1 MPSYLLEIGC
11 EEIPAAFI
19 PTSYKFLLD
28 EWTKRLSAL
37 NLPFSSIES
46 GGTPRRLYV
55 NIEGLPVSQVDKTE
69 IIMGP
74 PANIAFNSDG
84 SLTEAAK
91 KFAAS
96 KGIDESTLKKV
107 TTQKGDYL
115 QGEKRTGGEKT
126 ADLLM
131 KTAPEIIKS
140 IPFPKSMKWGNNDFR
155 FVRPI
160 HWFLSV
166 YDEKPL
172 VFETDGITASNI
184 TYGHR
189 FLAPAAIE
197 VKNAAEYKEKLENAF
212 VYVETSKRR
221 DIILAQ
227 IKEIEAKENVCV
239 EIDEDLLN
247 TVSDLVEY
255 PNAILGSFE
264 DSFLTL
270 PEEVLITSMKIH
282 QKYFPVKDS
291 GNTLI
296 NKFVGVAN
304 IKSPNGDGTIRLG
317 YERVLRARLNDALFF
332 YNNDKK
338 VKLEERA
345 EQLKKVVY
353 QEKLGTSYEKM
364 ERFKAIASFLAEKL
378 CSDKKEN
385 VEKTAYLCKADL
397 LSEMVYEFPEL
408 QGIMGYYYAKNE
420 GIDEDI
426 ARGIMEHYLPKFAGD
441 VLPETDEGRL
451 TSIADKIDTISG
463 VFAAGMKPTGN
474 LDPYGLRRSAIGII
488 SIIEQAGYRI
498 ELKDIIE
505 ITLDKLSSRLAFNK
519 DEVIKEVLSFI
530 NLRYRQMLVSKDI
543 VAADVF
549 DAVCDKSSDI
559 LKTLNLAK
567 VLTNAR
573 GTDGFQTIAQAFKR
587 INNILKKNNWDKE
600 QFADELLQTDEEK
613 ALGSLIRNQNM
624 QALLDEEKNYATL
637 DELMK
642 FAPAVDNFFEK
653 VMVMAEDVKIR
664 ENRLGLIACLRKVF
678 LIIGDLG
685 AIAAK

>member
-74 PANIAFNSDG
+74 PANIAFNDDG

-197 VKNAAEYKEKLENAF
+197 EKNAAEYKEKLENAF

-291 GNTLI
+291 DNTLI

-653 VMVMAEDVKIR
+653 VMVMAEDIKIR

>member
-155 FVRPI
+155 FVRHI

-378 CSDKKEN
+378 CSDKKES

-653 VMVMAEDVKIR
+653 VMVMAEDIKIR

>member
-19 PTSYKFLLD
+19 PTSAKYLLD

-37 NLPFSSIES
+37 NLSFSSIES

-55 NIEGLPVSQVDKTE
+55 NIEGLPVSQADKTE

-74 PANIAFNSDG
+74 PAAIAFNSDG

-91 KFAAS
+91 KFALS
-96 KGIDESTLKKV
+96 KGIEESTLKKV

-115 QGEKRTGGEKT
+115 QGEKKTGGAQT
-126 ADLLM
+126 ADLLL

-166 YDEKPL
+166 YDEKAL

-189 FLAPAAIE
+189 FLAPDKIE
-197 VKNAAEYKEKLENAF
+197 VKNAAEYKEKLEKAY
-212 VYVETSKRR
+212 VYVDTAARR
-221 DIILAQ
+221 EIILSQ
-227 IKEIEAKENVCV
+227 IKDIEAKENITVQT
-239 EIDEDLLN
+239 DEGLLN

-255 PNAILGSFE
+255 PYAILGSFE
-264 DSFLTL
+264 ESFLTL

-282 QKYFPVKDS
+282 QKYFPVRAGD
-291 GNTLI
+291 GRLL
-296 NKFVGVAN
+296 NKFIGIAN
-304 IKSPNGDGTIRLG
+304 IKSPNGDSTIRQG

-332 YNNDKK
+332 FNNDKK

-364 ERFKAIASFLAEKL
+364 ERFRAIAVYLAEKL
-378 CSDKKEN
+378 CSDKKES

-408 QGIMGYYYAKNE
+408 QGVMGYYYAKNE
-420 GIDEDI
+420 GLDDDI

-441 VLPETDEGRL
+441 ILPETEEGRL

-488 SIIEQAGYRI
+488 AIIEQAGYRI
-498 ELKDIIE
+498 ELKDIIN
-505 ITLDKLSSRLAFNK
+505 ITLDKLSTRLAF
-519 DEVIKEVLSFI
+519 DKETVMKEILSFI
-530 NLRYRQMLVSKDI
+530 NLRYKQILVSKEI
-543 VAADVF
+543 VAPDVF

-573 GTDGFQTIAQAFKR
+573 ATDDFQTIAQAFKR
-587 INNILKKNNWDKE
+587 INNILKKNNWEKE
-600 QFADELLQTDEEK
+600 EFSDELLQTDEEK
-613 ALGSLIRNQNM
+613 ALGSLIRSQNM

-642 FAPAVDNFFEK
+642 FAPAVDSFFEK

>member
-55 NIEGLPVSQVDKTE
+55 NIEGLPLSQEDKTE

-74 PANIAFNSDG
+74 PANIAFNEDG

-115 QGEKRTGGEKT
+115 QGEKKTGGEKT

-197 VKNAAEYKEKLENAF
+197 VKNAAEYKEKLEKAF
-212 VYVETSKRR
+212 VYVDTSKRR

-291 GNTLI
+291 DNTLI
-296 NKFVGVAN
+296 NKFAGVAN

-488 SIIEQAGYRI
+488 SIIEKAGYRI

-653 VMVMAEDVKIR
+653 VMVMAEDEKIR

>member
-74 PANIAFNSDG
+74 PANIAFNDDG

-291 GNTLI
+291 DNTLI

-653 VMVMAEDVKIR
+653 VMVMAEDIKIR

>member
-19 PTSYKFLLD
+19 PSSAKYLLD

-55 NIEGLPVSQVDKTE
+55 NIEGLPVSQADKTE

-84 SLTEAAK
+84 SLTDAAK

-115 QGEKRTGGEKT
+115 QGEKKTGGENT
-126 ADLLM
+126 ADLLL
-131 KTAPEIIKS
+131 KTAPEVIKS

-166 YDEKPL
+166 YDEKAL

-189 FLAPAAIE
+189 FLAPDKIE
-197 VKNAAEYKEKLENAF
+197 VKNAAEYKEKLEKA
-212 VYVETSKRR
+212 T
-221 DIILAQ
+221 
-227 IKEIEAKENVCV
+227 
-239 EIDEDLLN
+239 DEGLLN

-255 PNAILGSFE
+255 PYAILGSFE

-282 QKYFPVKDS
+282 QKYFPVRAGD
-291 GNTLI
+291 GRLL
-296 NKFVGVAN
+296 NKFVGIAN
-304 IKSPNGDGTIRLG
+304 IKSPNGDGTIRQG

-332 YNNDKK
+332 FNNDKK
-338 VKLEERA
+338 VKLEDRA

-364 ERFKAIASFLAEKL
+364 ERFKAIAVFLAEKL
-378 CSDKKEN
+378 CSDKKES

-408 QGIMGYYYAKNE
+408 QGVMGYYYAKNE
-420 GIDEDI
+420 GLDDDI

-441 VLPETDEGRL
+441 VLPETEEGRL
-451 TSIADKIDTISG
+451 TSIADKIDTIAG

-474 LDPYGLRRSAIGII
+474 LDPYGLRRNAIGII

-498 ELKDIIE
+498 ELKDIIN
-505 ITLDKLSSRLAFNK
+505 ITFDKLSSRLTFDK
-519 DEVIKEVLSFI
+519 DTVMQEVLSFI
-530 NLRYRQMLVSKDI
+530 NLRYRQMLVSKELA
-543 VAADVF
+543 AADVF

-587 INNILKKNNWDKE
+587 INNILKKNNWEKE
-600 QFADELLQTDEEK
+600 EFSDELLQTDEEK
-613 ALGSLIRNQNM
+613 ALGSLIRSQNM
-624 QALLDEEKNYATL
+624 QALLDDEKNYAVL

-653 VMVMAEDVKIR
+653 VMVMAEDIKVR

>member
-74 PANIAFNSDG
+74 PANIAFNDDG

-291 GNTLI
+291 DNTLI

-613 ALGSLIRNQNM
+613 VLGSLIRNQNM

>member
-74 PANIAFNSDG
+74 PANIAFNDDG

-115 QGEKRTGGEKT
+115 QGEKKTGGEKT

-291 GNTLI
+291 DNTLI

-653 VMVMAEDVKIR
+653 VMVMAEDIKIR

>member
-74 PANIAFNSDG
+74 PANIAFNNDG

-115 QGEKRTGGEKT
+115 QGEKKTGGEKT

-197 VKNAAEYKEKLENAF
+197 VKNAAEYKEKLEKAF
-212 VYVETSKRR
+212 VYVDTSKRR

-291 GNTLI
+291 DNTLI
-296 NKFVGVAN
+296 NKFAGVAN

-441 VLPETDEGRL
+441 VLPETEEGRL

-653 VMVMAEDVKIR
+653 VMVMAEDEKIR

>member
-74 PANIAFNSDG
+74 PANIAFNDDG

-291 GNTLI
+291 DNTLI

-653 VMVMAEDVKIR
+653 VMVMAEDEKIR

>member
-212 VYVETSKRR
+212 VYIETSKRR

-291 GNTLI
+291 DNTLI
-296 NKFVGVAN
+296 NKFAGVAN

-353 QEKLGTSYEKM
+353 HEKLGTSYEKM

-653 VMVMAEDVKIR
+653 VMVMAEDEKIR

>member
-19 PTSYKFLLD
+19 PTSYKFLLE

-74 PANIAFNSDG
+74 PANIAFNDDG

-291 GNTLI
+291 DNTLI

-653 VMVMAEDVKIR
+653 VMVMAEDEKIR

>member
-19 PTSYKFLLD
+19 PTSYKFLLE

-74 PANIAFNSDG
+74 PANIAFNDDG

-282 QKYFPVKDS
+282 QKYFPLKDS

-378 CSDKKEN
+378 CSDKKES

-653 VMVMAEDVKIR
+653 VMVMAEDEKIR

>member
-19 PTSYKFLLD
+19 PTSAKYLLD

-37 NLPFSSIES
+37 NLSFSSIES

-55 NIEGLPVSQVDKTE
+55 NIEGLPVSQADKTE

-74 PANIAFNSDG
+74 PAAIAFNSDG

-91 KFAAS
+91 KFALS
-96 KGIDESTLKKV
+96 KGIEESTLKKV

-115 QGEKRTGGEKT
+115 QGEKKTGGAQT
-126 ADLLM
+126 ADLLL

-140 IPFPKSMKWGNNDFR
+140 IPFPKSMKWGDNDFR

-166 YDEKPL
+166 YDEKAL

-189 FLAPAAIE
+189 FLAPDKIE
-197 VKNAAEYKEKLENAF
+197 VKNAAEYKEKLEKAY
-212 VYVETSKRR
+212 VYVDTAARR
-221 DIILAQ
+221 EIILSQ
-227 IKEIEAKENVCV
+227 IKDIEAKENITVQT
-239 EIDEDLLN
+239 DEGLLN

-255 PNAILGSFE
+255 PYAILGSFE
-264 DSFLTL
+264 ESFLTL

-282 QKYFPVKDS
+282 QKYFPVRAGD
-291 GNTLI
+291 GRLL
-296 NKFVGVAN
+296 NKFIGIAN
-304 IKSPNGDGTIRLG
+304 IKSPNGDSTIRQG

-332 YNNDKK
+332 FNNDKK

-364 ERFKAIASFLAEKL
+364 ERFRAIAVYLAEKL
-378 CSDKKEN
+378 CSDKKES

-408 QGIMGYYYAKNE
+408 QGVMGYYYAKNE
-420 GIDEDI
+420 GLDDDI

-441 VLPETDEGRL
+441 ILPETEEGRL

-488 SIIEQAGYRI
+488 AIIEQAGYRI
-498 ELKDIIE
+498 ELKDIIN
-505 ITLDKLSSRLAFNK
+505 ITLDKLSTRLAF
-519 DEVIKEVLSFI
+519 DKETVMKEILSFI
-530 NLRYRQMLVSKDI
+530 NLRYKQILVSKEI
-543 VAADVF
+543 VAPDVF

-573 GTDGFQTIAQAFKR
+573 ATDDFQTIAQAFKR
-587 INNILKKNNWDKE
+587 INNILKKNNWEKE
-600 QFADELLQTDEEK
+600 EFFDELLQTDEEK
-613 ALGSLIRNQNM
+613 ALGSLIRSQNM
-624 QALLDEEKNYATL
+624 QALLDKKKNYATL

-642 FAPAVDNFFEK
+642 FAPAVDSFFEK

>member
-291 GNTLI
+291 DNTLI

-653 VMVMAEDVKIR
+653 VMVMAEDEKIR

>member
-19 PTSYKFLLD
+19 PSSAKYLLD
-28 EWTKRLSAL
+28 EWKQRLSIL

-96 KGIDESTLKKV
+96 KGIDESSLKKV

-115 QGEKRTGGEKT
+115 QGEKKTGGEQT
-126 ADLLM
+126 ATLLL

-140 IPFPKSMKWGNNDFR
+140 IPFPKSMKWGDNDFR

-166 YDEKPL
+166 FDEKPL

-189 FLAPAAIE
+189 FLAPDKIE
-197 VKNAAEYKEKLENAF
+197 VKNMAEYKEKLEHAY
-212 VYVETSKRR
+212 VYVNTVARKE
-221 DIILAQ
+221 IILSQ
-227 IKEIEAKENVCV
+227 IKDIEAKERITVDT
-239 EIDEDLLN
+239 DEVLLN

-255 PNAILGSFE
+255 PYAILGSFE

-282 QKYFPVKDS
+282 QKYFPVRNSS
-291 GNTLI
+291 GRLI

-304 IKSPNGDGTIRLG
+304 IKSPNGDSTIRQG

-332 YNNDKK
+332 FNNDKK

-364 ERFKAIASFLAEKL
+364 ERFKAIAVFLAEKL
-378 CSDKKEN
+378 CSDKKES

-408 QGIMGYYYAKNE
+408 QGVMGYYYAKNE
-420 GIDEDI
+420 GLDNDI

-441 VLPETDEGRL
+441 ILPETEEGRL
-451 TSIADKIDTISG
+451 TSIADKIDTIAG

-474 LDPYGLRRSAIGII
+474 LDPYGLRRNAIGII

-498 ELKDIIE
+498 ELKDIIN
-505 ITLDKLSSRLAFNK
+505 ISFDKLSPRLSFDK
-519 DEVIKEVLSFI
+519 DAVMKEVLSFI
-530 NLRYRQMLVSKDI
+530 NLRYRQILVSKGI
-543 VAADVF
+543 VDSDVF
-549 DAVCDKSSDI
+549 DAVCDKSSDL
-559 LKTLNLAK
+559 LKTLSLAK

-573 GTDGFQTIAQAFKR
+573 GTNDFQTIAQAFKR
-587 INNILKKNNWDKE
+587 INNILKKNNWE
-600 QFADELLQTDEEK
+600 NEEFSDELLQTDEEK
-613 ALGSLIRNQNM
+613 ALGNLIRSQNI
-624 QALLDEEKNYATL
+624 QALLDEEKNYAAL

-653 VMVMAEDVKIR
+653 VMVMAEDIKVR

>member
-19 PTSYKFLLD
+19 PSSTKYLLD

-37 NLPFSSIES
+37 NLPFTSIQS
-46 GGTPRRLYV
+46 GGTPRRLYI
-55 NIEGLPVSQVDKTE
+55 NIDGLPVSQEDKTE

-84 SLTEAAK
+84 TLTEAAK
-91 KFAAS
+91 KFALS
-96 KGIDESTLKKV
+96 KGIDESSLKKV

-115 QGEKRTGGEKT
+115 QGEKKTGGEKT
-126 ADLLM
+126 SDLLL
-131 KTAPEIIKS
+131 KTAPDIIKN

-166 YDEKPL
+166 YDGKAL
-172 VFETDGITASNI
+172 VFETDGIIASNI

-189 FLAPAAIE
+189 FLHSSKIE
-197 VKNAAEYKEKLENAF
+197 VQNVIDYKEKLEKSCVF
-212 VYVETSKRR
+212 VDSSVRR
-221 DIILAQ
+221 EIILSQ
-227 IKEIEAKENVCV
+227 IKEIEKKENITV
-239 EIDEDLLN
+239 ETDEELLN
-247 TVSDLVEY
+247 IVSDLVEY
-255 PNAILGSFE
+255 PYAILGSFE
-264 DSFLTL
+264 SSYLTL

-282 QKYFPVKDS
+282 QKYFPVRNSDGK
-291 GNTLI
+291 LI
-296 NKFVGVAN
+296 NKFIGIAN
-304 IKSPNGDGTIRLG
+304 IKSPNGDNIIRQG
-317 YERVLRARLNDALFF
+317 YEKVLRARLNDALFF
-332 YNNDKK
+332 FNNDKK

-364 ERFKAIASFLAEKL
+364 ERFKDIAVFLAEKL
-378 CSDKKEN
+378 CSDKKES

-408 QGIMGYYYAKNE
+408 QGVMGCYYAKNE
-420 GIDEDI
+420 GLDEDI
-426 ARGIMEHYLPKFAGD
+426 AYGIMEHYLPKFAGD
-441 VLPETDEGRL
+441 ILPETDEGRL
-451 TSIADKIDTISG
+451 TSIADKIDTIAG

-474 LDPYGLRRSAIGII
+474 LDPYGLRRNAIGII

-498 ELKDIIE
+498 ELKDIIN
-505 ITLDKLSSRLAFNK
+505 ITLNKLSSRLSFDK
-519 DEVIKEVLSFI
+519 DEVLKDVLSFI
-530 NLRYRQMLVSKDI
+530 NLRYRQILVSKDI
-543 VAADVF
+543 VAGDVY

-573 GTDGFQTIAQAFKR
+573 GTDDFQTISQAFKR
-587 INNILKKNNWDKE
+587 INNILKKNNWEKE
-600 QFADELLQTDEEK
+600 EFVDDILQTEEEK
-613 ALGSLIRNQNM
+613 TLGNLIRNQNM
-624 QALLDEEKNYATL
+624 QTLLDEEKNYAVL

-653 VMVMAEDVKIR
+653 VMVMADDIKVR

>member
-212 VYVETSKRR
+212 VYIETSKRR

-291 GNTLI
+291 DNTLI
-296 NKFVGVAN
+296 NKFAGVAN

-653 VMVMAEDVKIR
+653 VMVMAEDEKIR

>member
-653 VMVMAEDVKIR
+653 VMVMAEDEKIR

>member
-19 PTSYKFLLD
+19 PSSAKYLLD

-55 NIEGLPVSQVDKTE
+55 NIEGLPVSQADKTE

-96 KGIDESTLKKV
+96 KGIDECTLKKV

-115 QGEKRTGGEKT
+115 QGEKKTGGENT
-126 ADLLM
+126 ADLLL
-131 KTAPEIIKS
+131 KTAPEVIKS

-166 YDEKPL
+166 YDEKAL

-189 FLAPAAIE
+189 FLAPDKIE
-197 VKNAAEYKEKLENAF
+197 VKNAAEYKEKLEKAF
-212 VYVETSKRR
+212 VYVDTAKRKE
-221 DIILAQ
+221 IILSQ
-227 IKEIEAKENVCV
+227 IKEIEAKENITV
-239 EIDEDLLN
+239 ETDEGLLN

-255 PNAILGSFE
+255 PYAILGSFE

-282 QKYFPVKDS
+282 QKYFPVRAGD
-291 GNTLI
+291 GRLL
-296 NKFVGVAN
+296 NKFIGIAN
-304 IKSPNGDGTIRLG
+304 IKSPNGDGTIRQG

-332 YNNDKK
+332 FNNDKK
-338 VKLEERA
+338 VKLEDRA

-364 ERFKAIASFLAEKL
+364 ERFKAIAVFLAEKL
-378 CSDKKEN
+378 CSDKKES

-408 QGIMGYYYAKNE
+408 QGVMGYYYAKNE
-420 GIDEDI
+420 GLDDDI

-441 VLPETDEGRL
+441 VLPETEEGRL
-451 TSIADKIDTISG
+451 ASIADKIDTIAG

-474 LDPYGLRRSAIGII
+474 LDPYGLRRNAIGII

-498 ELKDIIE
+498 ELKDIIN
-505 ITLDKLSSRLAFNK
+505 ITFDKLSSRLTFDK
-519 DEVIKEVLSFI
+519 DTVMQEVLSFI
-530 NLRYRQMLVSKDI
+530 NLRYRQMLVSKELA
-543 VAADVF
+543 AADVF

-587 INNILKKNNWDKE
+587 INNILKKNNWEKE
-600 QFADELLQTDEEK
+600 EFSDELLQTDEEK
-613 ALGSLIRNQNM
+613 ALGSLIRSQNM
-624 QALLDEEKNYATL
+624 QALLDDEKNYAVL

-653 VMVMAEDVKIR
+653 VMVMAEDIKVR

-685 AIAAK
+685 AISAK

>member
-74 PANIAFNSDG
+74 PANIAFNDDG

-282 QKYFPVKDS
+282 QKYFPLKDS

-378 CSDKKEN
+378 CSDKKES

-653 VMVMAEDVKIR
+653 VMVMAEDIKIR

>member
-74 PANIAFNSDG
+74 PANIAFNDDG

-291 GNTLI
+291 DNTLI
-296 NKFVGVAN
+296 NKFIGVAN
-304 IKSPNGDGTIRLG
+304 IKSPNGDGIIRLG

-653 VMVMAEDVKIR
+653 VMVMAEDEKIR

>member
-197 VKNAAEYKEKLENAF
+197 VKNAAEYKEKLEKAF

-221 DIILAQ
+221 DIILTQ

-291 GNTLI
+291 DNTLI
-296 NKFVGVAN
+296 NKFAGVAN

-653 VMVMAEDVKIR
+653 VMVMAEDEKIR